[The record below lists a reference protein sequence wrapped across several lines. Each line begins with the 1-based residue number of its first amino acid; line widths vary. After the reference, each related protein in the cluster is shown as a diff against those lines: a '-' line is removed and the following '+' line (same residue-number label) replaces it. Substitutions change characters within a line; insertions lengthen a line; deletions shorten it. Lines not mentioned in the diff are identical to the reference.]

1 MFDNALL
8 YRAHSPVPGPDEM
21 TGLIQE
27 HLFRSCAPIEAKRV
41 GWSTVCG
48 DVLAYSMQSQYLIL
62 RFRRQERLLPASAVK
77 ELVEERAAEMEKA
90 SGSPLRRAEKKLL
103 KEQIYEELL
112 PTALKRTGHFLV
124 AIDTKRSWIL
134 VDTASRKK
142 AEEALDLLRMTLGS
156 LKVTPLATRH
166 RATGL
171 MTRWLSTP
179 SERADGWAL
188 GESCQLESPSG
199 NEGVIKAA
207 EVDLDSEEILQ
218 HLEGGRICS
227 ALAITRTGQ
236 LALQLQDDLA
246 LKKIQYD
253 DALLEQGEPGD
264 DEASK
269 FDVDAHIHIPAL
281 VAVAEELITLLGGEE
296 IPVLEDAPEK
306 PAQAPE
312 AA

>member
-1 MFDNALL
+1 M
-8 YRAHSPVPGPDEM
+8 
-21 TGLIQE
+21 
-27 HLFRSCAPIEAKRV
+27 
-41 GWSTVCG
+41 
-48 DVLAYSMQSQYLIL
+48 
-62 RFRRQERLLPASAVK
+62 
-77 ELVEERAAEMEKA
+77 
-90 SGSPLRRAEKKLL
+90 L

-112 PTALKRTGHFLV
+112 PNALKRTGHFLV
-124 AIDTKRSWIL
+124 AIDIKRSWIL